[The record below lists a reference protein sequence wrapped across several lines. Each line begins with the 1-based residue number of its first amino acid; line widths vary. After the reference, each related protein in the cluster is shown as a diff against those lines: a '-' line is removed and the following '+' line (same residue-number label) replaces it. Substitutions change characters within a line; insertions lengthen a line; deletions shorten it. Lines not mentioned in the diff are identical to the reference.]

1 MLGLGGSCLSKEFF
15 DLAKSIGEARS
26 KQEEDRIICNE
37 IILLKSRFSDPN
49 TSVKQIKEYLIRAI
63 YIEMLG
69 HDASFAHIHAVKLAH
84 EKNILCKRTG
94 YLSCNLFLHKD
105 HELMLLLINTIQ
117 KDLKS
122 DNYLEIWAA
131 LSCVC
136 KLLNNEMIPAIFPVI
151 QDLLNHKNEL
161 IRKKVCMLL
170 HKMYIIEPSLIKDI
184 DIYLKRLLCDVDP
197 SVMGASLNLIHSIAK
212 NDMIY
217 SIKLVPYLVSI
228 LKQICENKLPKDY
241 DYHRIPAPWI
251 QIKIL
256 SIFRILG
263 YSNKKLSEQMYEVL
277 QKTMQRADFGINVGY
292 AIIYECVKTIATIY
306 PSHHLLELASLSI
319 SRFIS
324 SDNHNLKYVGVTGLA
339 LIVKINPLYAT
350 EHQLAV
356 VDCLEDKDETLKI
369 KTLDLL
375 YEMTNPLNVQV
386 IVEKLIFHMKN
397 SVDIHFKHDLACKI
411 IELIERYTPDDIWF
425 LNKINTLFLS
435 VGELLDESYSY
446 SLIKLLKDSSICAES
461 DSGDDE
467 INTSKYKSA
476 SNDNIN
482 MECLNLPNKEHIK
495 TYMKEQK
502 EGTMEELKINIE
514 NNEKLN
520 QGHINNQKN
529 YEMNNNDNNNNNDND
544 NDNDNDDDVN
554 ISNDNNGD
562 VNISSDNNNN
572 NNNNINHSNN
582 NNMSSNKTSND
593 DIRHE
598 QKKNKKDDVNN
609 SDMEIDLQKK
619 TKNKMNDDIYNLRKY
634 AVNTYIRLL
643 ESNENI
649 PFILMQIIC
658 WVLGEYSHLCD
669 IENYTTEDIIDLLCE
684 CLEKNFSNPDR
695 VKSCLITAIFKLC
708 SRNNIRDHVVA
719 KKIIDKYKNSKITDL
734 QQRCYEYDLILNN
747 PILMNNV
754 FSLRNTKKKIVIDE
768 TLSFLN
774 PYIEEH
780 LRSGGKSYISK
791 DLRKNEQHDE
801 SIKSANPV
809 LNFTPYELPLNNKLS
824 SDNYNISS
832 NNIPIYG
839 KNYNY
844 QEDAVVP
851 MSATDEQA
859 SIMKDKGKIYKLNVM
874 GPKKWKKE
882 IYNIDQG
889 QNDDTDAIEKR
900 DLEKKKKKKKSG
912 RKNNKNKKNKKNEKN
927 KNNNSNNN
935 NNNNHIDGNQNN
947 SEVINKDKV
956 KKKKKKKSV
965 QREEDADFNK
975 VIKNDINQTEEDIKL
990 DNIVNTQKDRDMNS
1004 FCSNYYDEEDDE
1016 DEYDDDDEEDEDEY
1030 DDDYE
1035 DYEEYE
1041 DDEEENEEYV
1051 DESDDD
1057 DEDENDDDDDYHEEE
1072 QYNRDNVFINE
1083 ENENEKRTDNV
1094 NVDDYNEQ
1102 NYERFDNNKDIH
1114 YSKEFNRF
1122 PSDNYHN
1129 KVNNKTNVYNWKI
1142 KGNINTVANNK
1153 KELTEKE
1160 KMAAALFNGLISNNS
1175 QLKDPIKSSYV
1186 STISLKKNMSILSN
1200 KNYFTSKKY
1209 DNNNDMGGIRKKSL
1223 HNEQVE
1229 NRDVTKMKINE
1240 KGNNN
1245 NNNEGGTNKLVDI
1258 NVDNSDHLKEI
1269 KKNKKNKGDQFDM
1282 IDLNELPKKID
1293 PTKSSDIN
1301 IEEEKK
1307 LWDKITTKKK
1317 AVFINST
1324 NLNILQTLKKIENN
1338 INTNVIEV
1346 SKMDSLISCFYN
1358 NTKVLIKIKIEDNK
1372 LVFLVKSNENS
1383 IIDNVFDV
1391 LKNLFHI

>member
-1 MLGLGGSCLSKEFF
+1 MLGLGGSGLSKEFF

-37 IILLKSRFSDPN
+37 IILLKSRFCDPN

-151 QDLLNHKNEL
+151 QNLLNHKNEL

-184 DIYLKRLLCDVDP
+184 DIYLKKLLCDVDP

-212 NDMIY
+212 NDMMY

-241 DYHRIPAPWI
+241 EYHRIPAPWI

-356 VDCLEDKDETLKI
+356 VDCLEDKDETLKL

-446 SLIKLLKDSSICAES
+446 SLIKLLKDSSICGES

-467 INTSKYKSA
+467 INTSKYKSSP
-476 SNDNIN
+476 SNGNIN
-482 MECLNLPNKEHIK
+482 MEYLNLPNKEHIK
-495 TYMKEQK
+495 TYMKEEK
-502 EGTMEELKINIE
+502 EGSMNELKIDDE
-514 NNEKLN
+514 NNEKLR
-520 QGHINNQKN
+520 QGH
-529 YEMNNNDNNNNNDND
+529 MNSQNNDEMSRNNSNNNN
-544 NDNDNDDDVN
+544 
-554 ISNDNNGD
+554 SNSN
-562 VNISSDNNNN
+562 DNNNN
-572 NNNNINHSNN
+572 NNNI
-582 NNMSSNKTSND
+582 SND
-593 DIRHE
+593 DVRHE
-598 QKKNKKDDVNN
+598 QQKNQNDYVNN
-609 SDMEIDLQKK
+609 SDIKRDLQKSN
-619 TKNKMNDDIYNLRKY
+619 KNKMNDDIYNLRKY
-634 AVNTYIRLL
+634 AVNTYIKLL
-643 ESNENI
+643 ETNENI

-658 WVLGEYSHLCD
+658 WVIGEYSHLCD

-747 PILMNNV
+747 PTLMNNV
-754 FSLRNTKKKIVIDE
+754 FSLKSTKKKIVIDE

-791 DLRKNEQHDE
+791 DLRKNEHHDE
-801 SIKSANPV
+801 SIKTTNPV

-832 NNIPIYG
+832 NNIPIYE

-851 MSATDEQA
+851 MSATDDQV
-859 SIMKDKGKIYKLNVM
+859 SKMKDKGKIYKLNVM

-889 QNDDTDAIEKR
+889 QNGDTETIEKG
-900 DLEKKKKKKKSG
+900 DMANKKKKKKS
-912 RKNNKNKKNKKNEKN
+912 RKKNNKNKKNKKKN
-927 KNNNSNNN
+927 KISNNN
-935 NNNNHIDGNQNN
+935 NNNNNNNIDDCQNN

-956 KKKKKKKSV
+956 KKKKKKKCV
-965 QREEDADFNK
+965 QREEDADINK
-975 VIKNDINQTEEDIKL
+975 GIKSDSNQTEEDIKL
-990 DNIVNTQKDRDMNS
+990 HNMVSEQKDRGKNS
-1004 FCSNYYDEEDDE
+1004 FSSNYYDEEDDE
-1016 DEYDDDDEEDEDEY
+1016 DEDDDDYEEDEEEY

-1035 DYEEYE
+1035 EYD
-1041 DDEEENEEYV
+1041 DDEEENDEYV

-1057 DEDENDDDDDYHEEE
+1057 NDENENDDDDDYHEDE
-1072 QYNRDNVFINE
+1072 QYNRDNDFINE

-1102 NYERFDNNKDIH
+1102 NYERFDDNKDIH

-1122 PSDNYHN
+1122 TSDTYNN
-1129 KVNNKTNVYNWKI
+1129 KMNNKTNIYNWKN
-1142 KGNINTVANNK
+1142 KGNNKTVVNNK

-1175 QLKDPIKSSYV
+1175 LLKDPIKSSYV
-1186 STISLKKNMSILSN
+1186 STMSMKKNMSILSN
-1200 KNYFTSKKY
+1200 KNYFNSKKN
-1209 DNNNDMGGIRKKSL
+1209 DNNNNDMDGVGKKSL
-1223 HNEQVE
+1223 NNEHVE
-1229 NRDVTKMKINE
+1229 NNDVTKMKINE

-1245 NNNEGGTNKLVDI
+1245 NNNNNNDSGSTNKLVDI
-1258 NVDNSDHLKEI
+1258 NVDNSDNLNEI
-1269 KKNKKNKGDQFDM
+1269 KKNTKKKGYQFDM
-1282 IDLNELPKKID
+1282 IDLNESPKKID
-1293 PTKSSDIN
+1293 SIKTSDIN

-1307 LWDKITTKKK
+1307 LWDNITTKKK

-1338 INTNVIEV
+1338 LNTNVIEV

-1372 LVFLVKSNENS
+1372 LTFLVKSNENS

-1391 LKNLFHI
+1391 LKNLFHV